1 MMSSSSKSS
10 PRKISPSLKQTSTVA
25 TTDPD
30 PGQLLNEWLGEL
42 DNLQKVSQKIWNFL
56 KAKKKYFSRQNSTI
70 EFRLKLSQ
78 RSQSRSFLLQLHR
91 SSFLARKFKCFEK
104 EVICTR
110 WICEVAKSHD
120 CCCEKR
126 SQISSD

>member
-42 DNLQKVSQKIWNFL
+42 DNLQKVSQKILNFL
-56 KAKKKYFSRQNSTI
+56 KAKKNIFRAKIPQLNS
-70 EFRLKLSQ
+70 
-78 RSQSRSFLLQLHR
+78 
-91 SSFLARKFKCFEK
+91 
-104 EVICTR
+104 
-110 WICEVAKSHD
+110 D
-120 CCCEKR
+120 
-126 SQISSD
+126 

>member
-42 DNLQKVSQKIWNFL
+42 DNLQKVSQKILNFL

-78 RSQSRSFLLQLHR
+78 NES
-91 SSFLARKFKCFEK
+91 
-104 EVICTR
+104 
-110 WICEVAKSHD
+110 
-120 CCCEKR
+120 
-126 SQISSD
+126 